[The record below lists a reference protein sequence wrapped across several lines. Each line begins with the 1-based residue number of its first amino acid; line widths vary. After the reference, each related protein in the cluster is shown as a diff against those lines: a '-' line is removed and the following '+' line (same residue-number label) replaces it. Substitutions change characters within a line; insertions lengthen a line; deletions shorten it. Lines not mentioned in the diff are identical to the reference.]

1 MDPASIIKALNE
13 AKEERRKEL
22 SKMTNAE
29 LAKNLYDILDK
40 ELGDV
45 EKNTSYGDDF
55 DFESERFG
63 TFSDFDA
70 EIRKPDAERDYDY
83 IFDYCY
89 EIFVHEICNFCGCG
103 CGIRVS
109 GLIRSFL
116 DCFDSFDGT
125 LFDSDIYASK
135 FPGRTETEMEFMLKW
150 VDSLEMSEHGTS
162 VYGSWLT
169 DKGVAFRELLR
180 KLDISYEIGSDGNG

>member
-13 AKEERRKEL
+13 AAEERRKGL
-22 SKMTNAE
+22 SEMTNAE
-29 LAKNLYDILDK
+29 LSEKLYDILEA
-40 ELGDV
+40 ELDDAD
-45 EKNTSYGDDF
+45 KNTGYGEDFVFWSFKDF
-55 DFESERFG
+55 DH
-63 TFSDFDA
+63 

-89 EIFVHEICNFCGCG
+89 EVFIHGILNFCGCG

-125 LFDSDIYASK
+125 LFDSDIYEKK

-150 VDSLEMSEHGTS
+150 VDSLGMSEHGTS

-169 DKGVAFRELLR
+169 DKGIAFRELLR
-180 KLDISYEIGSDGNG
+180 KMDISYEIAGEGNG

>member
-1 MDPASIIKALNE
+1 MKAEDLYKAL
-13 AKEERRKEL
+13 ADL
-22 SKMTNAE
+22 SEKKKGEFHMTNAE
-29 LAKNLYDILDK
+29 LAEKLYDILDT

-45 EKNTSYGDDF
+45 EKGTSYGD

-63 TFSDFDA
+63 TFSDFDH

-83 IFDYCY
+83 IFEYCY
-89 EIFVHEICNFCGCG
+89 EIFVYEVCNFCGCG

-125 LFDSDIYASK
+125 LFDSDIYKQK

-150 VDSLEMSEHGTS
+150 ADSLRFSDHGTS

-180 KLDISYEIGSDGNG
+180 KMDISYEIAGEGRV

>member
-22 SKMTNAE
+22 SEMTNAE
-29 LAKNLYDILDK
+29 LAKKLYDILGK
-40 ELGDV
+40 ELDDF
-45 EKNTSYGDDF
+45 EKTVSYGEDY
-55 DFESERFG
+55 EVL
-63 TFSDFDA
+63 TFSEFDH
-70 EIRKPDAERDYDY
+70 EVKKPDAERDYDA
-83 IFDYCY
+83 IFEYCY
-89 EIFVHEICNFCGCG
+89 EVFIHGILNFCGCG

-116 DCFDSFDGT
+116 DCFDSYDGT
-125 LFDSDIYASK
+125 VFDSDIYTSK

-150 VDSLEMSEHGTS
+150 VDSLGMSEHGTS
-162 VYGSWLT
+162 VYVSSLT

-180 KLDISYEIGSDGNG
+180 KMDISYEIAGGGNV

>member
-1 MDPASIIKALNE
+1 MEAEDVYKALDKLCE
-13 AKEERRKEL
+13 KEKGEIH
-22 SKMTNAE
+22 MTNAE
-29 LAKNLYDILDK
+29 LAEKMYDILEA
-40 ELGDV
+40 ELDDAD
-45 EKNTSYGDDF
+45 KNTGYGEDFVCWNFKDF
-55 DFESERFG
+55 DH
-63 TFSDFDA
+63 

-89 EIFVHEICNFCGCG
+89 EVFVYGFLNFCGCG

-116 DCFDSFDGT
+116 DCFESYDGT
-125 LFDSDIYASK
+125 LFDSDTYKSK

-150 VDSLEMSEHGTS
+150 VDSLGLSEHGTS

-180 KLDISYEIGSDGNG
+180 KMDISYEIAGGGNV

>member
-1 MDPASIIKALNE
+1 MEAEDVYKALDKLCE
-13 AKEERRKEL
+13 KKKGEFH
-22 SKMTNAE
+22 MTNAE
-29 LAKNLYDILDK
+29 LAEKMYDILEA
-40 ELGDV
+40 ELDDTD
-45 EKNTSYGDDF
+45 KNTGYGEDFVCWNFKDF
-55 DFESERFG
+55 DH
-63 TFSDFDA
+63 

-89 EIFVHEICNFCGCG
+89 NIFVYEICNFCGCG

-125 LFDSDIYASK
+125 LFDSDTYKSK

-150 VDSLEMSEHGTS
+150 VDSLGMSEHGTS

-180 KLDISYEIGSDGNG
+180 KMDISYEIGSDVNG

>member
-1 MDPASIIKALNE
+1 MKAEDVYKALAE
-13 AKEERRKEL
+13 TSEKKKEERH
-22 SKMTNAE
+22 MTNSE
-29 LAKNLYDILDK
+29 LAKKLYDILGK
-40 ELGDV
+40 ELDDF
-45 EKNTSYGDDF
+45 EKTVSYGDGYVGQTFADF
-55 DFESERFG
+55 DH
-63 TFSDFDA
+63 
-70 EIRKPDAERDYDY
+70 EIKKPDAERDYDY

-89 EIFVHEICNFCGCG
+89 EIFVYEMCNFCGCG

-125 LFDSDIYASK
+125 LFDSDIYEKK

-150 VDSLEMSEHGTS
+150 VDSLGMSEHGTS

-180 KLDISYEIGSDGNG
+180 KMSISYEIAGEGRV

>member
-13 AKEERRKEL
+13 AAEERRKGL
-22 SKMTNAE
+22 SEMTNAE
-29 LAKNLYDILDK
+29 LAEKMYDILET

-45 EKNTSYGDDF
+45 EKNTSYGDDYV
-55 DFESERFG
+55 G
-63 TFSDFDA
+63 QTFADCEHA
-70 EIRKPDAERDYDY
+70 EKKPDAERDYDY
-83 IFDYCY
+83 IFEYCY

-116 DCFDSFDGT
+116 ECFDSFDGT
-125 LFDSDIYASK
+125 LFDSDIYEKK

-150 VDSLEMSEHGTS
+150 VDSLGMSEHGTS

-180 KLDISYEIGSDGNG
+180 KMDISYEIAGGGNV

>member
-22 SKMTNAE
+22 IEMTNAE
-29 LAKNLYDILDK
+29 LSEKLYNILDK
-40 ELGDV
+40 ELDDAD
-45 EKNTSYGDDF
+45 KNTGYGEDFVFWSFKDF
-55 DFESERFG
+55 DH
-63 TFSDFDA
+63 

-83 IFDYCY
+83 IFEYCY
-89 EIFVHEICNFCGCG
+89 EIFVYEICNFCGCG

-116 DCFDSFDGT
+116 DCFDSYDGT
-125 LFDSDIYASK
+125 LFDSDIYKSK

-150 VDSLEMSEHGTS
+150 VDSLGLSEHGTS

-169 DKGVAFRELLR
+169 DKGVAFRGLLR
-180 KLDISYEIGSDGNG
+180 KMDISYEIGSGGNG

>member
-13 AKEERRKEL
+13 AAEERRKEL
-22 SKMTNAE
+22 SEMTNAE
-29 LAKNLYDILDK
+29 LANKLYDILNKGLD
-40 ELGDV
+40 DV
-45 EKNTSYGDDF
+45 EKTISYGDDYVGKT
-55 DFESERFG
+55 FE
-63 TFSDFDA
+63 DFDH
-70 EIRKPDAERDYDY
+70 EVKKPDTERDYGY

-89 EIFVHEICNFCGCG
+89 EIFVYEICNFCGCG

-116 DCFDSFDGT
+116 DCFDGYDGT
-125 LFDSDIYASK
+125 LFDSDNYTSK

-150 VDSLEMSEHGTS
+150 VDSLGMSEHGTS

-169 DKGVAFRELLR
+169 DKGLVFRELLR
-180 KLDISYEIGSDGNG
+180 KMDISYEIAGVGNV

>member
-13 AKEERRKEL
+13 AAEERRKEL
-22 SKMTNAE
+22 SEMTNAE
-29 LAKNLYDILDK
+29 LAEKMYDILNEGLD
-40 ELGDV
+40 DF
-45 EKNTSYGDDF
+45 EKTVSYGEDYEILTFAEF
-55 DFESERFG
+55 DHEVK
-63 TFSDFDA
+63 
-70 EIRKPDAERDYDY
+70 KPDAERDYDA

-89 EIFVHEICNFCGCG
+89 KVLIHGFLNFCGCG

-116 DCFDSFDGT
+116 ECFDSYDGT
-125 LFDSDIYASK
+125 LFDSDTYKQK

-150 VDSLEMSEHGTS
+150 VDSLGMSEHGTS

-169 DKGVAFRELLR
+169 DKGIAFRELLR
-180 KLDISYEIGSDGNG
+180 KMDISYEIAGEGNG